1 MASGHSLTQVNLSV
15 QGGTPGGSH
24 SGAKQNSSPE
34 FRVRSSFRV
43 IPEQYFSGIKKIT
56 EFLENID
63 NNLTYYEIPT
73 QLACAYFKGHL
84 TGRAL
89 DWFNVLRYRV
99 VEEKETDYVQLK
111 QALTK
116 QFPVVRKR
124 SEFETRFYASYQKPS
139 NFVYELLKIHKQLKL
154 DMVEQKLLDHVIS
167 RLEPQLLDYV
177 EVRHPQTKSSF
188 LQIIDKYEERFLNRN
203 TRGSS
208 QAFRIAKQSA
218 NNQFPNKNRQEHWRN
233 TRVNNRYSDISRPQR
248 QSNRFGGQGVGDNQ
262 SFDSRCRS
270 GQSESFQMTKLNNE
284 PGLTHVLYH
293 EIDTGDQ
300 GPVLSRPYR
309 YDRVKQGILGYD
321 KEKMLQNGKIRPF
334 QSPCAS
340 PVVLTR
346 KNNGLPPDSPE
357 AYGQDR
363 YLNCDSRGDRSQSTA
378 NTPDKEQRTLRISS
392 LRMTSVDLLY
402 VPILLNETFITALW
416 DTGAE
421 KSFISEEV

>member
-1 MASGHSLTQVNLSV
+1 MASGHSLTQVNFSV

-24 SGAKQNSSPE
+24 SGAKQNSSPQ

-43 IPEQYFSGIKKIT
+43 IPEQYFSGLK
-56 EFLENID
+56 
-63 NNLTYYEIPT
+63 
-73 QLACAYFKGHL
+73 
-84 TGRAL
+84 
-89 DWFNVLRYRV
+89 RV
-99 VEEKETDYVQLK
+99 VEEKETDYAQLK

-124 SEFETRFYASYQKPS
+124 SEFETRFYASYQNHNRKPS

-167 RLEPQLLDYV
+167 RLQPQLLDYV
-177 EVRHPQTKSSF
+177 E
-188 LQIIDKYEERFLNRN
+188 I
-203 TRGSS
+203 
-208 QAFRIAKQSA
+208 QAFRIAKHSA

-233 TRVNNRYSDISRPQR
+233 TRVNNRYSDNSRPQR
-248 QSNRFGGQGVGDNQ
+248 QSNRFGGQGVGDSQ
-262 SFDSRCRS
+262 SFDSRRRS
-270 GQSESFQMTKLNNE
+270 GQSDHRFNNQD
-284 PGLTHVLYH
+284 GR
-293 EIDTGDQ
+293 Q
-300 GPVLSRPYR
+300 GGSRNGAFR
-309 YDRVKQGILGYD
+309 G
-321 KEKMLQNGKIRPF
+321 QN
-334 QSPCAS
+334 
-340 PVVLTR
+340 
-346 KNNGLPPDSPE
+346 
-357 AYGQDR
+357 GQDR